1 MTSEP
6 EKESN
11 TLPVATVV
19 TRRFIARGKA
29 YGNYQPGEMVEEVV
43 AADNT
48 TIEVQHTPCVYS
60 VAAQLYLFPQG
71 SESAESLAL
80 ALSDL
85 DENEDEN
92 DGGGNNPPSF
102 TQQDYDGEAI
112 QHSHEDRLA
121 EDNTVKPPKPDA
133 VDPPPTSSQRT
144 RGYSRPR
151 SGGH

>member
-11 TLPVATVV
+11 TSPLATAV

-48 TIEVQHTPCVYS
+48 TIEVRHTPCVYS
-60 VAAQLYLFPQG
+60 IATHLYLFPQG

-85 DENEDEN
+85 DENDG
-92 DGGGNNPPSF
+92 DGGGNNPPLF
-102 TQQDYDGEAI
+102 TQQDYGGEAI

-133 VDPPPTSSQRT
+133 VDNPQTSSQQT
-144 RGYSRPR
+144 RAHSRPR
-151 SGGH
+151 SGGR